1 MKLTQLSLYAA
12 VLGLAF
18 LGGCATKAPP
28 YDYTAFGRAKPATLL
43 VMPPVNESPEVNAT
57 SGVWSH
63 ATLPLAE
70 AGYYVLP
77 VTLVDETFRQNGVIT
92 ASDAQEIPLAKL
104 REFFGAD
111 AAVYLKIKKYGT
123 SYAVLSS
130 ETRVEVE
137 GRIVDLRSG
146 ELLWQGTAVATSAE
160 EQQQS
165 QGGLVGL
172 LVTAIVKQIIG
183 TATDASYRYAGI
195 ANQRLLGA
203 PRYNGVLPGPRSP
216 NYGKPPVVQ

>member
-1 MKLTQLSLYAA
+1 MKLTRGSLCAA

-28 YDYTAFGRAKPATLL
+28 YDYAAFMKAKPTTLL

-63 ATLPLAE
+63 ATVPLAE
-70 AGYYVLP
+70 AGYYVMP
-77 VTLVDETFRQNGVIT
+77 ITLVDETFRQNGVT
-92 ASDAQEIPLAKL
+92 SANDAQDISTTKL

-111 AAVYLKIKKYGT
+111 AAVYMKIKKYGT
-123 SYAVLSS
+123 SYAVLAS

-137 GRIVDLRSG
+137 ARIVDLRNG
-146 ELLWQGTAVATSAE
+146 ELLWQGNAVATSAE

-165 QGGLVGL
+165 QGGLIGL

-216 NYGKPPVVQ
+216 NYGKPPVAQ